1 MVAVAQFV
9 VFVSCS
15 LFSGWFLV
23 RQYRAAGPLQRRQML
38 AASIPAAA
46 LALGLAVFA
55 AMR

>member
-55 AMR
+55 ALR